1 MLPKGMDMI
10 RAALRA
16 HELPIILADNVAEYV
31 ACREEKES
39 IRFSELPSAPPPF
52 ANCFIEWKS
61 PSTQRHYD
69 GTLLT
74 AVESPELQ
82 QGCSVIRIS
91 PDDAPLDVFNLT
103 DSERVSLNAVF
114 FGFDF
119 ATRREN
125 GMVLPLGE
133 FYLLYDADRRLLRA
147 PLWLYGGEHIVGE
160 HYVPIIVV
168 AMTFAFMACKNMK
181 MVDAT
186 ASEGPPPKWCR
197 RQRVPEL
204 RYHTIQLDPDD
215 NRDRPSA
222 ERKTVGDR
230 SGKALHICRGHF
242 ARFVDDGVSRGLFG
256 RNQFGT
262 FWVPSHTRGS
272 LEHGR
277 IVSTYNVKAPC
288 NS

>member
-1 MLPKGMDMI
+1 MLRLAHRIVSQVGYLTHSTYPPEVGEMLPKGMDMI

-119 ATRREN
+119 ATSARTEWCC
-125 GMVLPLGE
+125 
-133 FYLLYDADRRLLRA
+133 RLANSTFFMMLTGDSFVRHSG
-147 PLWLYGGEHIVGE
+147 YT
-160 HYVPIIVV
+160 V
-168 AMTFAFMACKNMK
+168 A
-181 MVDAT
+181 
-186 ASEGPPPKWCR
+186 
-197 RQRVPEL
+197 
-204 RYHTIQLDPDD
+204 
-215 NRDRPSA
+215 
-222 ERKTVGDR
+222 
-230 SGKALHICRGHF
+230 
-242 ARFVDDGVSRGLFG
+242 
-256 RNQFGT
+256 
-262 FWVPSHTRGS
+262 
-272 LEHGR
+272 
-277 IVSTYNVKAPC
+277 STL
-288 NS
+288 